1 MKIPDNIYNSL
12 KWVCLI
18 CLPALAFGYDQLSGI
33 WGWPLKDE
41 IPATINLI
49 ATVLGLLIGIST
61 YNYKQENNIIVK
73 KKTEVVEDEGEQL

>member
-1 MKIPDNIYNSL
+1 MKIPDKVYEVL
-12 KWVCLI
+12 KWTCLI
-18 CLPALAFGYDQLSGI
+18 CLPALAFGYDQLSTI

-73 KKTEVVEDEGEQL
+73 KKTEVVEEEAE

>member
-1 MKIPDNIYNSL
+1 MKIPDKVYEVL
-12 KWVCLI
+12 KWTCLI
-18 CLPALAFGYDQLSGI
+18 FLPAIAFGYDQLAVI

-49 ATVLGLLIGIST
+49 ATILGLLIGIST

-73 KKTEVVEDEGEQL
+73 KKVEVEEEV